1 MSSAIATVLAATG
14 LMTTATW
21 ASDREIYQR
30 GGEGSVA
37 VMMMLDVSR
46 TMRQKFGT
54 LDDGSSDYYG
64 CVHSIDREQ
73 VVSVGEIT
81 FPVRYCTYTEGTM
94 NFNEFFLR
102 KKFPSYREYIK
113 QTCDYVPDGTILGNP
128 EYRCYDRLTRAKIAL
143 LSLLNGNSERQIAA
157 LSNDKVIGLSVF
169 PAFLYSDEK
178 FDSQSGSVRVAARR
192 LDAEVAVGGTKLTQR
207 QLLID
212 EILKV
217 TELPGTQGL
226 WKNLFESDEVPI
238 APAYADTAAALMG
251 TSTTAGFREVERVGI
266 DWLDKKNLWN
276 YQFVQDN
283 GLLNW
288 NGLRSCRKA
297 SNTAIDPS
305 NWNEYGQCG
314 GWLNRENSSALF
326 NPDYSDMYS
335 INQRLGLSLTSD
347 TATFLANDSNKKTK
361 YSGMYNA
368 SSDVLRKPVDS
379 ASNTYIAPEIVQNQV
394 KNPAL
399 QQCHAQGIY
408 MITGGLSKIRD
419 LSQGDGPANFYI
431 KRMMNR
437 SLDANENLDEVN
449 FRNNFCANGKL
460 ENYRGDNYT
469 ENTSWDCISEYAER
483 LKSGNNPVNLNI
495 KTAVVGVGKQFASMP
510 SVNLFESEQ
519 NSQESIDKAL
529 DELESYNDKGSLLF
543 TKSTRH
549 NLKNTAL
556 LGVYGG
562 GGWYSAMSVGEI
574 ADSFNSFVNS
584 LAQDIPSASANK
596 AIIPVDILNPY
607 ELQPYAYLAM
617 YEPTVQKASSLW
629 AGNLKRY
636 GIGQKGLI
644 VDQEK
649 STIFEDN
656 GLVKNSSKDLWE
668 NSPLSDSEKLKAR
681 LFQGGALNELKLGH
695 SAGGAL
701 ERKIYTT
708 RECLEQD
715 DAVLCKQNDKVKL
728 NRLDKNYF
736 TDNISKNDQYRG
748 YLLGLLGYDI
758 ANPKTISD
766 EEIQDLWQYKQPE
779 LRQMGAILHSD
790 PVLLTQKGKVIR
802 SGTQIVSE
810 DREDYVLFGTTQG
823 VLHVLDADT
832 GEEKFAFVPDEMVK
846 NNHPAFINPNLSE
859 GAGKFLY
866 GIDGAWTVYSEYIP
880 ANQSDQ
886 TLTVGKNQA
895 SNLSGKQW
903 VYGGLR
909 MGGSSYYALD
919 LSDINQPSVKFH
931 IDPQTHTVYTPTG
944 SKEYSALKYMG
955 QSWSKPVITR
965 VNWQG
970 EDKLVM
976 IVGGGYDDTGKNNG
990 YEDPQYAQ
998 NADNRRGAGVY
1009 MFDAEKGDLL
1019 WWASSNVN
1027 YNQPSAGDDSIGS
1040 HVDALGYSVVSTIK
1054 TVDRDGDSLTDH
1066 LYFGDLG
1073 GQFWR
1078 IDLNNFPKTGT
1089 DPKDPKK
1096 KITQPFAAHIV
1107 RLLNL
1112 RSTTTQSTKTPRF
1125 YTQPTFSIHRIPGS
1139 GRVLAAISIGTGN
1152 ASTPLHNPIG
1162 EENWVPNAIYTIF
1175 DKDVTRSNLYQL
1187 PTEQLRKDLEL
1198 EELSADRRKDLL
1210 PAFDENING
1219 WKFTFYLNPFS
1230 LSNDSKNAAN
1240 FYSSPMGAKVIT
1252 DPVLMDNQLF
1262 FSVFDSERSGT
1273 VQSCDAGIRGESVI
1287 ERFCMPFGTC
1297 TSKNGLSNSL
1307 YAGVGIVPINVSSGG
1322 VGSQNSRTIIN
1333 SQCEGDSCKTH
1344 ANGQDIG
1351 KNNLLNRKLRP
1362 LRWYERE

>member
-1 MSSAIATVLAATG
+1 MKKTIMSSAIATVLAATG

-21 ASDREIYQR
+21 ASDREIYQK
-30 GGEGSVA
+30 GGEGSAA
-37 VMMMLDVSR
+37 VMIALDVSR
-46 TMRQKFGT
+46 TMREKFGT
-54 LDDGSSDYYG
+54 INDGNGDYYG
-64 CVHSIDREQ
+64 CVRSTKDPEELLIGNKNRKVD
-73 VVSVGEIT
+73 SK
-81 FPVRYCTYTEGTM
+81 YCVYTDDFIKI
-94 NFNEFFLR
+94 NNFFLR
-102 KKFPSYREYIK
+102 KKFPSYEAYVK
-113 QTCDYVPDGTILGNP
+113 QTCDFIPRNMWLTERENNI
-128 EYRCYDRLTRAKIAL
+128 YRCYDRLTRTKIAL
-143 LSLLNGNSERQIAA
+143 IGLLDGDSERGISQ
-157 LSNDKVIGLSVF
+157 LSDDKVIGLSLF
-169 PAFLYSDEK
+169 PAYLVSNDKNSDHADK
-178 FDSQSGSVRVAARR
+178 AAAVVLAARR
-192 LDAEVAVGGTKLTQR
+192 LDAKVTYKNEKMTQREALVRSILDATDQRKSLWDKLTEN
-207 QLLID
+207 D
-212 EILKV
+212 
-217 TELPGTQGL
+217 
-226 WKNLFESDEVPI
+226 NVPI
-238 APAYADTAAALMG
+238 GSALAESAAYLMG
-251 TSTTAGFREVERVGI
+251 TTTNAGFREMQKAWIKWDNRKLQETFEKSKLWPFVGDCDKGKSGSWDEFGQCKDWVDWEINTKLDSYDDLYSMNERNAADLSWDRARFLINDDSKYLKTSGYRYAPAEVLEGINYKAPDVIKKQVE
-266 DWLDKKNLWN
+266 
-276 YQFVQDN
+276 
-283 GLLNW
+283 
-288 NGLRSCRKA
+288 
-297 SNTAIDPS
+297 DPS
-305 NWNEYGQCG
+305 
-314 GWLNRENSSALF
+314 SKS
-326 NPDYSDMYS
+326 
-335 INQRLGLSLTSD
+335 
-347 TATFLANDSNKKTK
+347 
-361 YSGMYNA
+361 
-368 SSDVLRKPVDS
+368 
-379 ASNTYIAPEIVQNQV
+379 
-394 KNPAL
+394 
-399 QQCHAQGIY
+399 CHAQGIY
-408 MITGGLSKIRD
+408 VVTGGLSHTGD
-419 LSQGDGPANFYI
+419 ASQGEGTIDFYM
-431 KRMMNR
+431 KRMMSR
-437 SLDANENLDEVN
+437 SLGDT
-449 FRNNFCANGKL
+449 
-460 ENYRGDNYT
+460 NYRTNMCKNGALKDYTNVFGNESNYIDNS
-469 ENTSWDCISEYAER
+469 SWSCISAYAEK
-483 LKSGNNPVNLNI
+483 LKTGANPVGLSI
-495 KTAVVGVGKQFASMP
+495 KTAVVGVGKQFEELP
-510 SVNLFESEQ
+510 SSNLSVTTAENEAQLNAAIEKLEAFE
-519 NSQESIDKAL
+519 DK
-529 DELESYNDKGSLLF
+529 SSLLTVNR
-543 TKSTRH
+543 TKH

-556 LGVYGG
+556 LGLYGG
-562 GGWYSAMSVGEI
+562 GGWYSAMSANEI

-715 DAVLCKQNDKVKL
+715 NAVLCKQNDKVKL

-846 NNHPAFINPNLSE
+846 NNHPAFISPNLSE

-944 SKEYSALKYMG
+944 SKKYSALQYMG

-976 IVGGGYDDTGKNNG
+976 IVGGGYDYTGKNDG

-998 NADNRRGAGVY
+998 NSDNRRGAGVY

-1019 WWASSNVN
+1019 WWASANVK
-1027 YNQPSAGDDSIGS
+1027 YNQPSTGDDSVGS
-1040 HVDALGYSVVSTIK
+1040 QVDALGYSVVSTIK

-1078 IDLNNFPKTGT
+1078 IDLNNFPKIGT

-1096 KITQPFAAHIV
+1096 KTTQPFAAHIV

-1112 RSTTTQSTKTPRF
+1112 RSATPQATKTPRF

-1198 EELSADRRKDLL
+1198 KELSADRRKDLL

>member
-1 MSSAIATVLAATG
+1 MKKTIISNAIVMVLATTG
-14 LMTTATW
+14 LMTHTTW
-21 ASDREIYQR
+21 ASDRDIYQR

-347 TATFLANDSNKKTK
+347 TATFLANDSSKKTK

-562 GGWYSAMSVGEI
+562 GGWYSAMSPQEI
-574 ADSFNSFVNS
+574 AKSFNSFVNVLS
-584 LAQDIPSASANK
+584 KDIPSASVNK
-596 AIIPVDILNPY
+596 AVIPVDILNPY
-607 ELQPYAYLAM
+607 ELQPYAYLTM
-617 YEPTVQKASSLW
+617 YEPTVQGMTAAW

-636 GIGQKGLI
+636 GIGTKGLV
-644 VDQEK
+644 VDQSDK
-649 STIFEDN
+649 SIFAAN
-656 GLVKNSSKDLWE
+656 GVVKDSVKDLWE
-668 NSPLSDSEKLKAR
+668 KSSLTDAEKAKTR
-681 LFQGGALNELKLGH
+681 LFQGGALNQIDLGKND
-695 SAGGAL
+695 AD
-701 ERKIYTT
+701 EFKRTVYTT
-708 RECLEQD
+708 RECVEKKNQVVCQQNQNVALKQINQD
-715 DAVLCKQNDKVKL
+715 
-728 NRLDKNYF
+728 YF
-736 TDNISKNDQYRG
+736 NKGLTAQDQLRG
-748 YLLGLLGYDI
+748 YLLGLLGYNVV
-758 ANPKTISD
+758 NPKAVDD
-766 EEIQDLWQYKQPE
+766 EDIMQIWQQRPE

-790 PVLLTQKGKVIR
+790 PLLFTQNGKVARDANGYI
-802 SGTQIVSE
+802 STSE
-810 DREDYVLFGTTQG
+810 REDYVLFGTTQG
-823 VLHVLDADT
+823 VLHVLDAKT
-832 GEEKFAFVPDEMVK
+832 GKEKFAFVPNEMVESNH
-846 NNHPAFINPNLSE
+846 NNFIHPNAADPT
-859 GAGKFLY
+859 GKFLY
-866 GIDGAWTVYSEYIP
+866 GIDGAWTVHTEYVPDSE
-880 ANQSDQ
+880 AGEN
-886 TLTVGKNQA
+886 LTVA
-895 SNLSGKQW
+895 ERTDVEIAGKQW

-909 MGGSSYYALD
+909 MGGRSYYALD
-919 LSDINQPSVKFH
+919 LSDIDKPKVKFH
-931 IDPQTHTVYTPTG
+931 IDPDTSSVYSPKG
-944 SKEYSALKYMG
+944 KKEYAGLRFMG

-976 IVGGGYDDTGKNNG
+976 FVGGGYDHVGQNQG
-990 YEDPQYAQ
+990 YESATYDQKTGSE
-998 NADNRRGAGVY
+998 RRGAGVY
-1009 MFDAEKGDLL
+1009 MFDADTGDLL
-1019 WWASSNVN
+1019 WWASSNVSVGDPV
-1027 YNQPSAGDDSIGS
+1027 QPNMQKTIEHKVAD
-1040 HVDALGYSVVSTIK
+1040 LGYSVVSTIK
-1054 TVDRDGDSLTDH
+1054 TVDRDGDNLTDH

-1073 GQFWR
+1073 GQVWR
-1078 IDLNNFPKTGT
+1078 IDINNFRNSK
-1089 DPKDPKK
+1089 
-1096 KITQPFAAHIV
+1096 QAFATHIV
-1107 RLLNL
+1107 RLLDLQAGINASESYK
-1112 RSTTTQSTKTPRF
+1112 RPRF
-1125 YTQPTFSIHRIPGS
+1125 YTQPTFSIYRVPSS
-1139 GRVLAAISIGTGN
+1139 GRVMAAISIGSGN
-1152 ASTPLHNPIG
+1152 LSRPMHDPVG
-1162 EENWVPNAIYTIF
+1162 EPNWKANAIYTLF
-1175 DKDVTRSNLYQL
+1175 DKDVTRSNLYKINSSQL
-1187 PTEQLRKDLEL
+1187 VTRDVQPV
-1198 EELSADRRKDLL
+1198 ELSTNQRKGIDK
-1210 PAFDENING
+1210 AFDESIAG
-1219 WKFTFYLNPFS
+1219 WKYTFSEHSFDL
-1230 LSNDSKNAAN
+1230 DAKNTDAQK
-1240 FYSSPMGAKVIT
+1240 FYTTPMGAKVIT
-1252 DPVLMDNQLF
+1252 DPVLMNNQLF
-1262 FSVFDSERSGT
+1262 VSVFDSAKSGT
-1273 VQSCDAGIRGESVI
+1273 VQGCDAGIKGESVI

-1297 TSKNGLSNSL
+1297 GSNSGLNNSL
-1307 YAGVGIVPINVSSGG
+1307 YAGVGIAPINVSSAGQG
-1322 VGSQNSRTIIN
+1322 AQNSRTIIN
-1333 SQCEGDSCKTH
+1333 SQCEGDSCS
-1344 ANGQDIG
+1344 IG
-1351 KNNLLNRKLRP
+1351 GSGDNVQVNNELNRKLRP
-1362 LRWYERE
+1362 MRWFERE